1 MPSTLRICLKSGD
14 RIFINGAVIRADRKV
29 TIEILNDV
37 IFLLEHHFM
46 SEEEA
51 NTPLRRLYYQA
62 QIMLTEPHNREMA
75 RDACHRMLAQLTARY
90 KCAEMGEQL
99 EAVSSLISGDKPFD
113 ALKAIRTLYKS
124 DDRGMKPSKSQSPD
138 NDAVTA

>member
-1 MPSTLRICLKSGD
+1 MASTLRICLKPGD

-37 IFLLEHHFM
+37 TFLLEHHFM

-62 QIMLTEPHNREMA
+62 QIMLTEPHNREVA
-75 RDACHRMLAQLTARY
+75 RASCHRMLAQLSGRY
-90 KCAEMGEQL
+90 PCPEIAEQL
-99 EAVSSLISGDKPFD
+99 QSISGLIGGDKPFD

-124 DDRGMKPSKSQSPD
+124 DDRGPKPGKPVSPD
-138 NDAVTA
+138 SDSLSA